1 MKRAKRILVLTVFFV
16 NLTAWASPA
25 GLQFREPLDSL
36 LGHPHPALDGID
48 AVKVVVV
55 PSGDQRVCDA
65 AFWDELAG
73 KVEQKLKRATI
84 KIPDPNQTDQARK
97 PFDMPEF
104 AVHVDVRNFDGEQM
118 LLAVRTGLARP
129 VYVAMREPGS
139 KQLKPGPMVMAAV
152 WTEASA
158 ICPATAKNLPESITE
173 IALQQTDAFIAA
185 WVASNRSER
194 KGVSGEAT
202 IIEKIPTEQ
211 PADSTPAE
219 HQYVA
224 SKNSQVF
231 HLPGCRSVKRISP
244 ENLTGFKTRQQALNA
259 GKKPCKLCTP

>member
-1 MKRAKRILVLTVFFV
+1 MKRAERILVVTVFLV
-16 NLTAWASPA
+16 NLTACVSPA
-25 GLQFREPLDSL
+25 DSQFREPFDSL
-36 LGHPHPALDGID
+36 LGRPHPALSGID
-48 AVKVVVV
+48 AVQVVVV
-55 PSGDQRVCDA
+55 PSGDRKVCDA

-73 KVEQKLKRATI
+73 KVEQELRRATI
-84 KIPDPNQTDQARK
+84 KIPDPNQTDQASK

-104 AVHVDVRNFDGEQM
+104 AVHVDVRNFGGEQM

-139 KQLKPGPMVMAAV
+139 KQLKPGHMVMAAV

-158 ICPATAKNLPESITE
+158 IMPAISQSVREGITRE
-173 IALQQTDAFIAA
+173 TLQQADAFIAA

-194 KGVSGEAT
+194 KGLSGQAT
-202 IIEKIPTEQ
+202 TIERIPAEQ
-211 PADSTPAE
+211 PANSAQTE
-219 HQYVA
+219 YKYVA

-244 ENLTGFKTRQQALNA
+244 ENLAGFKTRQEALNA
-259 GKKPCKLCTP
+259 GKRPCKLCTP

>member
-1 MKRAKRILVLTVFFV
+1 MKRTKCLLVFAVFVV
-16 NLTAWASPA
+16 NLTVWASTPP
-25 GLQFREPLDSL
+25 FEEPLIGL
-36 LGHPHPALDGID
+36 LGHPHPALSGID
-48 AVKVVVV
+48 AVQVVVA
-55 PSGDQRVCDA
+55 PSGDQSISDS

-73 KVEQKLKRATI
+73 KVEQKFKRATI

-158 ICPATAKNLPESITE
+158 IMPATSEHLREVITRE
-173 IALQQTDAFIAA
+173 TLEQADAFIAA

-194 KGVSGEAT
+194 KGLSGEAT
-202 IIEKIPTEQ
+202 IIEKILTEQ

-219 HQYVA
+219 YKYVA
-224 SKNSQVF
+224 SKNSKVF
-231 HLPGCRSVKRISP
+231 HLPGCRFAKRISP
-244 ENLTGFKTRQQALNA
+244 ENLTGYKSRDEAVRA
-259 GKKPCKLCTP
+259 GKRACKLCKP

>member
-1 MKRAKRILVLTVFFV
+1 
-16 NLTAWASPA
+16 
-25 GLQFREPLDSL
+25 
-36 LGHPHPALDGID
+36 
-48 AVKVVVV
+48 
-55 PSGDQRVCDA
+55 
-65 AFWDELAG
+65 
-73 KVEQKLKRATI
+73 
-84 KIPDPNQTDQARK
+84 
-97 PFDMPEF
+97 
-104 AVHVDVRNFDGEQM
+104 
-118 LLAVRTGLARP
+118 
-129 VYVAMREPGS
+129 MREHGS

-158 ICPATAKNLPESITE
+158 IMPAISQRAREGITGE
-173 IALQQTDAFIAA
+173 TLQQTDAFIAA

-194 KGVSGEAT
+194 KGLSGEAT

-244 ENLTGFKTRQQALNA
+244 ENLIGYKTRDEAVSA
-259 GKKPCKLCTP
+259 GKRPCKLCTP